1 MVVGKMDRMRQTALA
16 VVAVLVL
23 VASCAA
29 QAPDPTP
36 AYVERGHRTEA
47 HQKAFRERMERF
59 YQALSR
65 ALRRNAPDLLREIA
79 PPPPGVHGYQIL
91 PKITKDGPGA
101 SPGEQ
106 AHIVRFNWNLTD
118 TRIEQELDA
127 LRGLETDLLS
137 LGI

>member
-1 MVVGKMDRMRQTALA
+1 MKGGSDVPSFDARRLHHLTTRRTGQRAIRRMVVGKMDRMRQTALA

-47 HQKAFRERMERF
+47 RQKAFREGMERF

-65 ALRRNAPDLLREIA
+65 ALRGNAPDLLRDIA
-79 PPPPGVHGYQIL
+79 PPPPGAG
-91 PKITKDGPGA
+91 
-101 SPGEQ
+101 S
-106 AHIVRFNWNLTD
+106 
-118 TRIEQELDA
+118 
-127 LRGLETDLLS
+127 S
-137 LGI
+137 LGRAS